1 MDHLAPALPAKPLA
15 NLPCRLRQLRAIGAL
30 MGILAIAPFWA
41 MARPAPLRRAI
52 AVMAWALLL
61 RGFAVRIRCHGTPP
75 TKNALI
81 VANHISW
88 LDIAVLGRICDAG
101 FIAKAEVGRWPV
113 IGALARRLGCLFIER
128 EVRSTL
134 PGVIASMDGYA
145 PRSGLI
151 LFPEGTTGDGT
162 TLLPFRSSLFAAAG
176 ERWATVQPVTLSYRR
191 RDGAALNSAERR
203 RIAWLGDDAL
213 LPHALALAGA
223 GGTTIDLWFELPL
236 APGPRKEVAEACRAS
251 IAARLTA
258 IDAGDQAATLKRA
271 A

>member
-1 MDHLAPALPAKPLA
+1 MDHPANPFTVLPR
-15 NLPCRLRQLRAIGAL
+15 RLRQLRAIGAL
-30 MGILAIAPFWA
+30 AGVLAIAPLWA
-41 MARPAPLRRAI
+41 LARPAPLRRAI
-52 AVMAWALLL
+52 AVLAWALLL
-61 RGFAVRIRCHGTPP
+61 RGFAVRVRCHGARPA
-75 TKNALI
+75 KGALI

-113 IGALARRLGCLFIER
+113 IGPLARRLGCLFIER
-128 EVRSTL
+128 EVRSAL
-134 PGVIASMDGYA
+134 PGVIARMDGYA

-151 LFPEGTTGDGT
+151 LFPEGTTSEGT
-162 TLLPFRSSLFAAAG
+162 ALLPFRSSLFAAAG
-176 ERWATVQPVTLSYRR
+176 ERWAAVQPVTLSYRR
-191 RDGAALNSAERR
+191 RDGAALSHAGRR

-223 GGTTIDLWFELPL
+223 GGAAIDLWFEAPV
-236 APGPRKEVAEACRAS
+236 APGPRKVVAEACRAS
-251 IAARLTA
+251 IAARLAA